1 MWNIINKYRLAFPFI
16 YLLFLIACGNGK
28 TSVNSDKTIEIVNY
42 DSSGFSCRI
51 ERIYNSE
58 GAGLKNCQILLNDT
72 IALFRGQTLIQQ
84 LQVTLTNAVSDY
96 IKSLLYDIYT
106 ENRSTIKD
114 KYINAN
120 YCISSAT
127 SKWNIMMNMDGKK
140 INEKI
145 NISGYAITFD
155 QPFHPQF
162 DRLLELILA
171 ITVKMEQD
179 IFRIENTDYN
189 QAEWITETFHDEYYL
204 PYNDISS
211 HNYQ

>member
-1 MWNIINKYRLAFPFI
+1 MWNIIKKYRLALTLICLP
-16 YLLFLIACGNGK
+16 LLIACDNDK
-28 TSVNSDKTIEIVNY
+28 ASVNSDKTIEIVNY
-42 DSSGFSCRI
+42 DNSGFSCRM
-51 ERIYNSE
+51 ERIYNAE

-72 IALFRGQTLIQQ
+72 IAIFRGQTLIHQ

-106 ENRSTIKD
+106 ENRSAIKD

-127 SKWNIMMNMDGKK
+127 SKWNIMMNMDGEKT
-140 INEKI
+140 NEKI
-145 NISGYAITFD
+145 DISGYAVTFD
-155 QPFHPQF
+155 DPFNPQF
-162 DRLLELILA
+162 NRLLELIYA

-179 IFRIENTDYN
+179 IFRIENTHCN

>member
-42 DSSGFSCRI
+42 DSSGFSCRM

-140 INEKI
+140 
-145 NISGYAITFD
+145 
-155 QPFHPQF
+155 
-162 DRLLELILA
+162 
-171 ITVKMEQD
+171 
-179 IFRIENTDYN
+179 
-189 QAEWITETFHDEYYL
+189 
-204 PYNDISS
+204 
-211 HNYQ
+211 